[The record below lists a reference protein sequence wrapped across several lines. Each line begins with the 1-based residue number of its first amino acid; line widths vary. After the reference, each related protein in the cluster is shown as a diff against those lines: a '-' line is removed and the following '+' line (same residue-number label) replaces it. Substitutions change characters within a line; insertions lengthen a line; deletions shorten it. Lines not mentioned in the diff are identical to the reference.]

1 MNTVARSVFLSCAV
15 VGVSLLV
22 GFVVLLGLGSV
33 GFFGQTSAPPLA
45 LSKLLGTSIVTSA
58 IAFVFTVPIGL
69 CSALYLSEFA
79 DARTRR
85 VLESPLQFLARVPPV
100 VYGYF
105 AVSTLLPTIEKWVP
119 NLHGHPS
126 VCAGIALS
134 GMLVPR
140 FLDHAHT
147 AIATVPRELRDGAC
161 ALGAGKFV
169 TAWFVVLPAVRTR
182 LAGALV
188 SAASRAI
195 GETMIVALAAGSG
208 PNFTFNPFEPAE
220 TMTGYIAR
228 ISGGD
233 VSYDTPDYNSI
244 FAIGLLLF
252 SVTLALN
259 VLSRRL
265 VARFREVYE

>member
-22 GFVVLLGLGSV
+22 GFVVLLGIGSV

-119 NLHGHPS
+119 NLHGHSS

-195 GETMIVALAAGSG
+195 GETMIVLVVFQAYLSSQTSRPDTLATFFVPNGVGVWTNQVPKEFFIAGSVLAVL
-208 PNFTFNPFEPAE
+208 TFALEA
-220 TMTGYIAR
+220 TH
-228 ISGGD
+228 S
-233 VSYDTPDYNSI
+233 
-244 FAIGLLLF
+244 
-252 SVTLALN
+252 ALN
-259 VLSRRL
+259 ESSVRRNG
-265 VARFREVYE
+265 A